1 MNSVNYVQLI
11 NIDPQK
17 HRRIAVV
24 GGGGKTSL
32 IFRLAEE
39 LKATGRKVIVTTT
52 THMAYDRTRS
62 YAEAGDWE
70 KLKYNL

>member
-17 HRRIAVV
+17 YRRIAVV

-39 LKATGRKVIVTTT
+39 LKATGR
-52 THMAYDRTRS
+52 
-62 YAEAGDWE
+62 
-70 KLKYNL
+70 

>member
-39 LKATGRKVIVTTT
+39 LKATGRKPLIWRMTGPDLMQKQET
-52 THMAYDRTRS
+52 
-62 YAEAGDWE
+62 G
-70 KLKYNL
+70 KN